1 MSHPSWMDQGRR
13 VLQLEIA
20 AIDAVQ
26 QSLDANFD
34 HAIDTIL
41 AMQGRL
47 VVVGMGKSGHIGR
60 KIAASFASTGTPS
73 FFVHAAEALHGDLGM
88 ITRHDVLLALSH
100 SGETDE
106 VCALL
111 PTITRLG
118 TPVIA
123 ISGNMDS
130 TLARHATVALHIP
143 VTTEACPM
151 NLAPT
156 ASTTATLALGDA
168 LVVVTLQHRGFRP
181 EDFARVHPAGSLGKR
196 LLRVAEV
203 MHSGAELPLVDETT
217 RLRDAIVVISSH
229 RMGITGITRQ
239 GQLIGCMTDGDLRRI
254 LELGDLD
261 LSAPMS
267 HFAHGKPECIQPQQL
282 ASEAV
287 LRMEE
292 RKITA
297 LFVADDEDAVVGIVH
312 LHDLLSQGVV

>member
-1 MSHPSWMDQGRR
+1 MSHPSWIDQGRQ
-13 VLQLEIA
+13 VLQLEMT

-26 QSLDANFD
+26 QSLNTNFD
-34 HAIDTIL
+34 RAIDTIL

-100 SGETDE
+100 SGETNE

-123 ISGNMDS
+123 ISGNPDS
-130 TLARHATVALHIP
+130 TLARHATVTLHIP

-168 LVVVTLQHRGFRP
+168 LVVVTLQHRGFQP

-217 RLRDAIVVISSH
+217 LLRNAIVVISSH
-229 RMGITGITRQ
+229 RLGITGITSQ
-239 GQLIGCMTDGDLRRI
+239 GELIGCMTDGDLRRI

-261 LSAPMS
+261 LSAPMRR
-267 HFAHGKPECIQPQQL
+267 FAHGKPECIDPQRL

-287 LRMEE
+287 LLMEQ

-297 LFVADDEDAVVGIVH
+297 LFVSNDEGSVVGIVH